1 MRRSILASALA
12 AAVALGAVTAAPAV
26 AESSNNSGSSS
37 TTSTTAAPAANG
49 GSSDSQASGSSNDSS
64 SNNGSSNSGTAST
77 TTPAAGATTTAPK
90 KVDGVVLSP
99 ECQAEVDAA
108 VAEHKQAAANG
119 GSSFVGPQEL
129 IDGMSSGYGSSGM
142 PDNPECVKTEK
153 EKKIQADW
161 DKMPEW
167 VQSARPN
174 ETADEV
180 FSWIGVIMATLAGL
194 MQVAVMAAKFNPAL
208 LDPVRDALRAA
219 NIKF

>member
-12 AAVALGAVTAAPAV
+12 AAVALGSVTVAPAV

-49 GSSDSQASGSSNDSS
+49 GSSDSQGS
-64 SNNGSSNSGTAST
+64 GSSNSGAAST
-77 TTPAAGATTTAPK
+77 TTPAGATTTAPK
-90 KVDGVVLSP
+90 PVDGVVLSP

-108 VAEHKQAAANG
+108 VDAHKQVAANG
-119 GSSFVGPQEL
+119 GSSFVGPKEL

-142 PDNPECVKTEK
+142 PDTPECVKTEK
-153 EKKIQADW
+153 EKKIEADW

-167 VQSARPN
+167 LQSARPN

-194 MQVAVMAAKFNPAL
+194 LQVAVMATKINPAL